1 MSNTNQSAF
10 PSTITDDS
18 LHVQGMNLR
27 EYAAIHLKVP
37 SSGNE
42 ELDAL
47 IWESMRNDLAAKAM
61 PAVWSNI
68 DPEMPFD
75 VAVTQTA
82 EAAYE
87 LADAMMNAGGQ

>member
-1 MSNTNQSAF
+1 MSDTNQPAF
-10 PSTITDDS
+10 PVVANNWHRD
-18 LHVQGMNLR
+18 GMTLR

-61 PAVWSNI
+61 QAYIKTNAEPNTTHNS
-68 DPEMPFD
+68 EL
-75 VAVTQTA
+75 VTA
-82 EAAYE
+82 LAYE
-87 LADAMMNAGGQ
+87 MADAMMEAGGQ

>member
-1 MSNTNQSAF
+1 MNDTNQPAF
-10 PSTITDDS
+10 PVVANNWHRD
-18 LHVQGMNLR
+18 GMTLR
-27 EYAAIHLKVP
+27 EYAAIQLKVP

-87 LADAMMNAGGQ
+87 LADAMMKACGQ